1 MQFLNAF
8 KSTSLIILA
17 MILNSCSVSS
27 NDNNQSKTES
37 LSYSYEVNG
46 CKTEK
51 QQFDSVE
58 KLCLG
63 LQDEQLNHSCAQE
76 YRREMFKKMCP
87 GQNFK
92 AVLNSELNEIEKND
106 TSTPNQT
113 IQSADLI
120 KSNPDLNLITK
131 DTKLTLLRSSR
142 YDRDTCDIQVFS
154 ETIKLLYPS
163 SSQGHILTSLV
174 KPFKNLDL
182 SEFNFIDSKTS
193 TFFLKLEGKFDEL
206 KRLNE
211 ALKNKQSEV
220 KLTFSKYCA
229 SKNQSLILIDSL
241 SDSNLLPQK
250 LDKLARLE
258 VSTVDDKKI
267 CSTIYSKTLKQ
278 MISEKLIIDNLDF
291 DIDEV
296 LLRYSIKPTSRH
308 SLTGEILFN
317 HVEINY
323 YLKTAPEKLFFL
335 TAIDVQ
341 TEVTDSLIEQMS
353 QSNTQVKMTTST
365 DCQSE
370 RLDSSI
376 LIYRPLL

>member
-1 MQFLNAF
+1 MHFFNAF
-8 KSTSLIILA
+8 KSISLIILVL
-17 MILNSCSVSS
+17 MLNSCSVSS
-27 NDNNQSKTES
+27 NDNDQSKTES

-46 CKTEK
+46 CKTDK

-92 AVLNSELNEIEKND
+92 AVLNSELKEIEKND

-113 IQSADLI
+113 TQSADLI

-142 YDRDTCDIQVFS
+142 YDGDTCDIQVFS
-154 ETIKLLYPS
+154 ETIKSLYPS
-163 SSQGHILTSLV
+163 SSQGHILTSFI
-174 KPFKNLDL
+174 KPFKTLEL
-182 SEFNFIDSKTS
+182 GQFNFIDSKTS
-193 TFFLKLEGKFDEL
+193 ALFLTLEGKFDEIR
-206 KRLNE
+206 RLN
-211 ALKNKQSEV
+211 AAFKNQQSEV

-241 SDSNLLPQK
+241 SNSNLLPQK